1 MLSVCHF
8 YSLCYEKGHVY
19 SLRYERGYFTH
30 CATKKRRVYKKRHC
44 GTKYCILRLSKKTWT
59 NCCERCFSWQLKW
72 KTDVCYVKQ
81 WIFPQKSDFQL
92 LIKPSDLKIASTKIG
107 EKISRFVQKKN
118 TGVYS
123 KMTQTLLTD
132 DFCLRSCWREHHPWI
147 LLQLKVAKR
156 YSLLE
161 QKTKQT
167 LLTTLICK
175 LTVSQTVWVD
185 DLSHNKKKQLPKSVC
200 KKTTPS
206 NMWPN
211 TVDSDICLEKAQLMI
226 FA

>member
-1 MLSVCHF
+1 
-8 YSLCYEKGHVY
+8 
-19 SLRYERGYFTH
+19 
-30 CATKKRRVYKKRHC
+30 
-44 GTKYCILRLSKKTWT
+44 
-59 NCCERCFSWQLKW
+59 
-72 KTDVCYVKQ
+72 
-81 WIFPQKSDFQL
+81 
-92 LIKPSDLKIASTKIG
+92 
-107 EKISRFVQKKN
+107 
-118 TGVYS
+118 
-123 KMTQTLLTD
+123 MTQTLLTD

-200 KKTTPS
+200 KKTTPP

-211 TVDSDICLEKAQLMI
+211 TVDNVICLEKQKRRNWQYLLKEKKNVRVMISAQRKKNKLKSSLWWCKTNMWPVDWWFTQGKNKGAVMI